1 MFKRGNKEFV
11 LDMLLACENILKY
24 TKGMR
29 FEEFEKDGKTKDLRS
44 V

>member
-1 MFKRGNKEFV
+1 
-11 LDMLLACENILKY
+11 MLFACENILKY
-24 TKGMR
+24 TKRMR